1 MNLDKYRLN
10 SEEMILF
17 VIDIQEKLS
26 KAMDPKIENKV
37 IKNSSILIE
46 TAKQFDIPILFSEQY
61 PKGLGKTVEE
71 LSFRV
76 EKFSSLEKTYFDC
89 MKDSSIVAVV
99 KKSSKKTVVLAGME
113 THVCVFQTAISL
125 LEFGYKVVI
134 ASDAV
139 SSRRKDDWAQALKTL
154 NDAGALIYPTETISF
169 MVLEKAG
176 TDQFK
181 KISPMFK

>member
-1 MNLDKYRLN
+1 
-10 SEEMILF
+10 
-17 VIDIQEKLS
+17 
-26 KAMDPKIENKV
+26 
-37 IKNSSILIE
+37 
-46 TAKQFDIPILFSEQY
+46 
-61 PKGLGKTVEE
+61 
-71 LSFRV
+71 
-76 EKFSSLEKTYFDC
+76 
-89 MKDSSIVAVV
+89 
-99 KKSSKKTVVLAGME
+99 ME

-139 SSRRKDDWAQALKTL
+139 SSRRKDDWAQALKIL